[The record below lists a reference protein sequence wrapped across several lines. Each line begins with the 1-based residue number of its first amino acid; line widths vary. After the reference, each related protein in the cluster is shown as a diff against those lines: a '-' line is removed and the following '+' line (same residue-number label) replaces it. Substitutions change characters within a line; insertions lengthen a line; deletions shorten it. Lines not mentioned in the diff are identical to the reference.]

1 MAGEKKFAVGIDYR
15 VKPVITGPQS
25 YSATSAHYGQIDSK
39 GRHWLAKWT
48 GEKFQ
53 RLVPLN
59 ENKWPNF
66 VMELH
71 AIDHQAQKMLTWP
84 AAAAEGADRW
94 VKLFD
99 V

>member
-1 MAGEKKFAVGIDYR
+1 
-15 VKPVITGPQS
+15 
-25 YSATSAHYGQIDSK
+25 
-39 GRHWLAKWT
+39 
-48 GEKFQ
+48 
-53 RLVPLN
+53 
-59 ENKWPNF
+59 
-66 VMELH
+66 MELH